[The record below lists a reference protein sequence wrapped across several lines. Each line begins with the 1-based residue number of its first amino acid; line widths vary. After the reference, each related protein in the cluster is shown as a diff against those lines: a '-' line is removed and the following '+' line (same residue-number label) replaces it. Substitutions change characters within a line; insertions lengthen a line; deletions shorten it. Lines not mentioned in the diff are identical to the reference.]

1 MYKRRAF
8 IFDFDYTL
16 ADSSKGVVSCIN
28 YALDEMGIAA
38 VCAEEACRTIGLS
51 LPNTFHRLCGGEMPH
66 RADEFAR
73 LFVKHADKVMTDLT
87 ELYDDVPETMRILK
101 GSGFKLGI
109 VSSKFRYRIEQILQ
123 KSLLNNVFD
132 VIIGGED
139 VTNHKPHSEGI
150 IKAIRRLNVEHD
162 ETIYV
167 GDSITDAQTVSDL
180 DIKFI
185 AALTGVTGKEEF
197 TGYNVFKFIDC
208 ISELKDF
215 SVCL

>member
-1 MYKRRAF
+1 MDRRKAI
-8 IFDFDYTL
+8 IFDFDYTI

-28 YALDEMGIAA
+28 YALNEMGIAA
-38 VCAEEACRTIGLS
+38 VCVEEACRTIGQS
-51 LPNTFHRLCGGEMPH
+51 LPNTFNKLCGGEMAD

-87 ELYDDVPETMRILK
+87 ELYEDVPETMRILK
-101 GSGFKLGI
+101 DSGFRLGI

-139 VTNHKPHSEGI
+139 VTYHKPHSEGL
-150 IKAIRRLNVEHD
+150 IKAIRRLNVKHED
-162 ETIYV
+162 TIYV
-167 GDSITDAQTVSDL
+167 GDSITDAETIKDF
-180 DIKFI
+180 DIRFV
-185 AALTGVTGKEEF
+185 AALTGVTRKEEF
-197 TGYNVFKFIDC
+197 AGYNVYKFIDN

-215 SVCL
+215 SVHA